1 MGYTQCKKEKMKM
14 LKKYNSNAVTY
25 TPVVKQ
31 EKNGSVFVIPFG
43 RPIKACDQKELEKK
57 MKNRRSALEARK
69 RQKQKEETLHSD
81 YLRLNEENYA
91 LQQQND
97 YYQNLLEKYLRH
109 GVSSRW

>member
-1 MGYTQCKKEKMKM
+1 
-14 LKKYNSNAVTY
+14 
-25 TPVVKQ
+25 
-31 EKNGSVFVIPFG
+31 
-43 RPIKACDQKELEKK
+43 

-81 YLRLNEENYA
+81 YLRLNEENYS

-109 GVSSRW
+109 GVSRPEGWHLARLNQINLHADYNDLLLMAS